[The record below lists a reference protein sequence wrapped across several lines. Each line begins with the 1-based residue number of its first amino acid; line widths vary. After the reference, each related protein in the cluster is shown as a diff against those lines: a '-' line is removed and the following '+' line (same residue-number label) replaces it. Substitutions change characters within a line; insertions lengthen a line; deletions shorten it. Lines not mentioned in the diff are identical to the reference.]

1 MDRNRLLL
9 AFVLMMIVAIA
20 PSIIWPSKKPAGR
33 PVGPTAGDTTKAA
46 QVDTGN
52 VIAPRPSGRPAVA
65 ESDTGRV
72 VLVTSPLYR
81 LGFSTKGGPKVRGA
95 CGKVNLDRRVAS
107 RVTFPALLEEI
118 YGSDVPAA
126 QSAAHQ

>member
-81 LGFSTKGGPKVRGA
+81 LGFSTKCGRLVSTELLQYQSFAPCDSVRPVQLVPKATRSCVIA
-95 CGKVNLDRRVAS
+95 WSC
-107 RVTFPALLEEI
+107 
-118 YGSDVPAA
+118 
-126 QSAAHQ
+126 